1 MDNDSK
7 ELDIQLKRLEF
18 KQKLKDSG
26 INPESL
32 LSPMEAIVESTT
44 TLQAEPIILG
54 EEAAIT
60 SITNGEDEESIDT
73 EDE

>member
-1 MDNDSK
+1 
-7 ELDIQLKRLEF
+7 
-18 KQKLKDSG
+18 
-26 INPESL
+26 
-32 LSPMEAIVESTT
+32 MEAIVESTT